1 MSDVGFPFQTIK
13 GLAESIQLLNQQA
26 VREYTPVVENILR
39 TRSHDTNHIDHTLD
53 GLLSFCSYEPV
64 LVLFKQLC
72 RHYWVLDPVATAS
85 YINAYRE
92 MWDSKEAEENECG
105 PATSERGGA

>member
-1 MSDVGFPFQTIK
+1 MSDVGSPFQTIK
-13 GLAESIQLLNQQA
+13 GLAESIQSLNQQA

-53 GLLSFCSYEPV
+53 GLLGFCSYEPA

-72 RHYWVLDPVATAS
+72 RHYWALDPVATAS
-85 YINAYRE
+85 HIDAYRE
-92 MWDSKEAEENECG
+92 MWDSKEAEENESG
-105 PATSERGGA
+105 PARSEIGGA